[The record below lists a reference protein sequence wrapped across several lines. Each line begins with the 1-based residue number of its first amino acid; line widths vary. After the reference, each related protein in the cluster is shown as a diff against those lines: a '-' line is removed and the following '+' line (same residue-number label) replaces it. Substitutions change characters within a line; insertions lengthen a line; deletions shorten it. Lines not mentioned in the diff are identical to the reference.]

1 MNRRRF
7 VLDLGASAMLAVAG
21 GVAAAAYENDD
32 QEGETVADNS
42 KISRV
47 LVFDVIET
55 MLDLRALYP
64 AFEHAFGEGRVLDE
78 WFAQMLQT
86 AFGITVAGRYVDFG
100 AVARGTLRMTA
111 EKRGVTMS
119 DEAIGA
125 LLQGLRALPPHSDV
139 APGLKLLRDAG
150 FKMAALTNSA
160 RPVLEAQLTSAG
172 LTQYFDKLL
181 SVDGVR
187 QFKPAPAVY
196 QHAAKE
202 LGVAPRQLRMVAAH
216 GWDVG
221 GALQAGCAAA
231 FVARPGMV
239 LNPLYERPDIVEPDM
254 VAVARRIIEL
264 DAPHA

>member
-1 MNRRRF
+1 VPFSYSDDEFSFRP
-7 VLDLGASAMLAVAG
+7 
-21 GVAAAAYENDD
+21 D
-32 QEGETVADNS
+32 QEGDAVAQNS
-42 KISRV
+42 KTARV

-64 AFEHAFGEGRVLDE
+64 AFERAFGEARVLDE

-86 AFGITVAGRYVDFG
+86 AFGITVAGRYADFG
-100 AVARGTLRMTA
+100 AVARGALRMTA
-111 EKRGVTMS
+111 EKRGITMS

-125 LLQGLRALPPHSDV
+125 LLQGLRSLPPHPDV
-139 APGLKLLRDAG
+139 EPGLKLLREAG
-150 FKMAALTNSA
+150 FKLAALTNSA
-160 RPVLEAQLTSAG
+160 RPVLEAQLTASG
-172 LTQYFDKLL
+172 LLQYFDKLL
-181 SVDGVR
+181 SVDSVR

-202 LGVAPRQLRMVAAH
+202 LGVEPRQLRMVAAH

-231 FVARPGMV
+231 FVARAGMV

-254 VAVARRIIEL
+254 VAVARRIAEV
-264 DAPHA
+264 DSPGM